1 MNRLGEGNVKRSP
14 HSYAVV
20 GNNSED
26 ESIPLRVEHVTLGTA
41 MSAWGAALHS
51 VVATVS
57 GSTAKRGNSD
67 GIPGQDSEVR

>member
-41 MSAWGAALHS
+41 MSA
-51 VVATVS
+51 
-57 GSTAKRGNSD
+57 
-67 GIPGQDSEVR
+67 